1 MNGKQAKRL
10 RRAAISVAA
19 RLVEQ
24 GRTISADQHVK
35 PQKIQPVDPETL
47 KPIVVQND
55 DKGRFSSTLPAFP
68 KPSRTEVNKADTM
81 RGIYRYL
88 KKSDLK

>member
-10 RRAAISVAA
+10 RRAAVSVAA

-24 GRTISADQHVK
+24 GRTISADHHVK
-35 PQKIQPVDPETL
+35 PQKPQQIDPETL
-47 KPIVVQND
+47 KPVVVVND
-55 DKGRFSSTLPAFP
+55 KKGRYSSSLPTAP
-68 KPSRTEVNKADTM
+68 AVSHTEVNTANSM

-88 KKSDLK
+88 KKSDK

>member
-24 GRTISADQHVK
+24 GRTISADQHIK
-35 PQKIQPVDPETL
+35 PQKPQPVNPETL
-47 KPIVVQND
+47 QPVFPKSGPY
-55 DKGRFSSTLPAFP
+55 SSALPATP
-68 KPSRTEVNKADTM
+68 KKSHTEVNTANSM

-88 KKSDLK
+88 KKSDFK